1 MLYMYT
7 MKKTPKNP
15 KKKYIC
21 IGCSFATRNLKDFN
35 RHNST
40 TKHKNTTNV
49 KLSQPKKT
57 PKSHKCKFC
66 DKIYKH
72 RASLFTHNKTCKTE
86 TDAVSICLKNASNC
100 LDANVSKFKC
110 GCGKF
115 YKYKRGLMK
124 HQKKCVFLQNDIIPA
139 TDSSKEALNIIDKK
153 MDIIIQENKFLKEEI
168 LSLKLGTTIHNG
180 DNYTINMFLNEKCKN
195 AMNLED
201 FVEKIK
207 FTLEDLQYTSDNG
220 YANGISN
227 VFIKNLKDLDVT
239 ERPIHCT
246 DQKRLQFYVK
256 NEDVW
261 EKDDVKL
268 HASIEQV
275 SKKQSLTINEWTNAN
290 PNYMDSSQK
299 CDEYFKLVNE
309 TTQSTDKN
317 IKNIKKN
324 MGTNIKL
331 EKEDM

>member
-1 MLYMYT
+1 
-7 MKKTPKNP
+7 
-15 KKKYIC
+15 
-21 IGCSFATRNLKDFN
+21 
-35 RHNST
+35 
-40 TKHKNTTNV
+40 
-49 KLSQPKKT
+49 
-57 PKSHKCKFC
+57 
-66 DKIYKH
+66 
-72 RASLFTHNKTCKTE
+72 
-86 TDAVSICLKNASNC
+86 
-100 LDANVSKFKC
+100 
-110 GCGKF
+110 
-115 YKYKRGLMK
+115 
-124 HQKKCVFLQNDIIPA
+124 
-139 TDSSKEALNIIDKK
+139 
-153 MDIIIQENKFLKEEI
+153 MDIIIQENKFLKEKI
-168 LSLKLGTTIHNG
+168 LSLELGTTIHNG

-324 MGTNIKL
+324 MGTNVKL